1 MHVRCP
7 ARVPEGT
14 YREVLDLLGELS
26 SVVQALPPSA
36 ALVELKGALRYH
48 GMPPQRLGE
57 VLRLRSVARI
67 GVDVRVGIGSSVTV
81 AATASAQITGPGGV
95 LVVEPGTEA
104 EWLAPLP
111 VDALHG
117 IGPRQAQTAGRVAKA
132 VGVLLETAPATED
145 GELVSVVDAWAAIE
159 KAVPREKLAEALAVI
174 AEVVPDEEG
183 DEDAEW
189 RAALATRYGTVRG
202 FIRLLVDVVDFGAVE
217 AGAPVVKALKQL
229 PHLIHRKKLPADEVE
244 RELVTGSWRR
254 LVFAAPGIEP
264 GLADK
269 AAYSFCVLEQL
280 HRALRRRDVYAR
292 SGDRWGDPR
301 AKLLAGDR
309 WESAQP
315 TVLTALGLEAEPAAH
330 LAELAGALHGAY
342 HQVVAGLPTNSAVSV
357 KNGKL
362 VLDRLGP
369 AAEPKLMPAFRQ
381 LANGMLPKVDF
392 PELLLEVADLTG
404 MTTAFTHISGADP
417 SMEEFELSVCA
428 LLLSEACNV
437 GLTPVV
443 KPNVP
448 ALTRGREA
456 RASGRGRALVVR
468 GG

>member
-1 MHVRCP
+1 M
-7 ARVPEGT
+7 
-14 YREVLDLLGELS
+14 
-26 SVVQALPPSA
+26 
-36 ALVELKGALRYH
+36 
-48 GMPPQRLGE
+48 
-57 VLRLRSVARI
+57 
-67 GVDVRVGIGSSVTV
+67 
-81 AATASAQITGPGGV
+81 
-95 LVVEPGTEA
+95 
-104 EWLAPLP
+104 AP
-111 VDALHG
+111 
-117 IGPRQAQTAGRVAKA
+117 
-132 VGVLLETAPATED
+132 VGVLLETAPATD
-145 GELVSVVDAWAAIE
+145 TGELVSVVDAWAAIE

-217 AGAPVVKALKQL
+217 AGAPVVKALRQL
-229 PHLIHRKKLPADEVE
+229 PHLIHRKKLPAAEVE
-244 RELVTGSWRR
+244 RDLVTGSWQR
-254 LVFAAPGIEP
+254 LVFAAPGSEP

-269 AAYSFCVLEQL
+269 AAYSFCVLEHL

-309 WESAQP
+309 WQSAQP
-315 TVLTALGLEAEPAAH
+315 TVLRALGLEAEPAAH

-342 HQVVAGLPTNSAVSV
+342 HQVVAGLPANSAVSV
-357 KNGKL
+357 KDGKL

-369 AAEPKLMPAFRQ
+369 AGEPKLMPAFRQ
-381 LANGMLPKVDF
+381 LANNMLPKVDF

-404 MTTAFTHISGADP
+404 MTSAFTHISGADP
-417 SMEEFELSVCA
+417 SMEEFDLSVCA

-448 ALTRGREA
+448 ALTRGR
-456 RASGRGRALVVR
+456 LVQ
-468 GG
+468 GGSNMSEQTTTKPRPQVATWAPSQTGPCTRCHILCTSQGEPI